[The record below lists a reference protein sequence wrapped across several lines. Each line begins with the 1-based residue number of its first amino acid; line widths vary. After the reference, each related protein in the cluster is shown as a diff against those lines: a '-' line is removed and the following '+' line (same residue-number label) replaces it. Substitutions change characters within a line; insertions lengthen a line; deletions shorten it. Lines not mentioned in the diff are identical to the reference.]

1 MIPLSIIRRVGR
13 LPALERTEP
22 GMFALGNP
30 GRLTGCFTATGF
42 HDVAAHMVAATRRYP
57 LPADAVQQL
66 AATQLAIRSL
76 LAQLPDADRARA
88 LHEIERALDAFVDQ
102 EGVALSVEIIIGVG
116 TK

>member
-1 MIPLSIIRRVGR
+1 
-13 LPALERTEP
+13 
-22 GMFALGNP
+22 
-30 GRLTGCFTATGF
+30 
-42 HDVAAHMVAATRRYP
+42 
-57 LPADAVQQL
+57 VQQL